1 MRRALVL
8 GIGAIGLAGLGALG
22 GCEMVAV
29 TAMNLVE
36 TTEFKADGD
45 VLYMNGEINSKTL
58 VQFETVFANNP
69 GLTTIV
75 ECEVPGSL
83 DDDTMIPLS
92 YRVRELGLNTHL
104 TSSSLIA
111 SGGVDFFLA
120 GVNRTMAPG
129 AQVGVHSWSDGT
141 RDAIDYPRDAPEHEA
156 NRAYI
161 EQMLGDD
168 AFYWFTIEAAP
179 ADDIYWMTE
188 AEITKFGVLTMPVGV
203 STQTYDCAAQFG
215 TAN

>member
-1 MRRALVL
+1 MRRAIAL
-8 GIGAIGLAGLGALG
+8 GIGAAGIAALGSLG
-22 GCEMVAV
+22 GCEILTV
-29 TAMNLVE
+29 TALNLVE
-36 TTEFKADGD
+36 TTEFKVEND
-45 VLYMNGEINSKTL
+45 VAYMNGEINSKTL
-58 VQFETVFANNP
+58 EQFESMMAANP
-69 GLTTIV
+69 GITTIV
-75 ECEVPGSL
+75 ECSVPGSL

-104 TSSSLIA
+104 TATSEIA

-120 GVNRTMAPG
+120 GVNRTMVPG

-168 AFYWFTIEAAP
+168 GFYWFTIQAAP
-179 ADDIYWMTE
+179 AADIHWMTPS
-188 AEITKFGVLTMPVGV
+188 EISQYGLLTAPPAPA
-203 STQTYDCAAQFG
+203 TFDCDPHFG
-215 TAN
+215 TAE